1 MTIKMGPK
9 MLLSFMCAKFTI
21 VLGFVVAFIIFK
33 GQLGPDSWS
42 TLGAASGAWI
52 GGTSNMVATANA
64 LNVSEEGLSYSILM
78 GSVSYTIL
86 LSILMMTLK
95 FIKKFNRWTK
105 ANTDYLDEVTTASNV
120 NKNKNSNNAPTFID
134 IMVLLAIGFA
144 VSSLL

>member
-1 MTIKMGPK
+1 
-9 MLLSFMCAKFTI
+9 
-21 VLGFVVAFIIFK
+21 
-33 GQLGPDSWS
+33 
-42 TLGAASGAWI
+42 
-52 GGTSNMVATANA
+52 
-64 LNVSEEGLSYSILM
+64 M

-134 IMVLLAIGFA
+134 IMVLLAIGFG